1 MGGKSTFLRSVGIAV
16 LLAQIGSFVPADEAE
31 VSIVDA
37 IFTRIG
43 ASDKQF
49 KGISTFKAEML
60 ETSEILKKATE
71 DSLVIIDELG
81 RGTSTFDGC
90 GLAYGISKEI
100 ASNIKSY
107 CLFATHFH
115 ELTHLSKEVTTVD
128 NLFVDYQFEEKDCTL
143 KMLYQVK
150 HGVCDQKFGIHV
162 AKMVQFPEEMIE
174 FAQEKVKKYE
184 EIENPANIKH
194 LEKLAEE
201 IKERSKEIN
210 TNEMNDEELLSFLS
224 KIAVEVQ

>member
-1 MGGKSTFLRSVGIAV
+1 MV
-16 LLAQIGSFVPADEAE
+16 LAQIGSFVPADEDVE
-31 VSIVDA
+31 ISIVDG

-60 ETSEILKKATE
+60 ETAEILKNATE

-81 RGTSTFDGC
+81 RGTSTFDGY

-100 ASNIKSY
+100 ALSIKSY

-115 ELTHLSKEVTTVD
+115 ELTELSKEVPSVD
-128 NLFVDYQFEEKDCTL
+128 NLFVNYDFDEQACNL
-143 KMLYQVK
+143 KMLYQVQ

-162 AKMVQFPEEMIE
+162 AKMVQFPDEMIE
-174 FAQEKVKKYE
+174 FAKEKAARAQSA
-184 EIENPANIKH
+184 ENPENKEQLKKISELIQAKRGDLKEMNDDE
-194 LEKLAEE
+194 LLSCLSKLAEE
-201 IKERSKEIN
+201 
-210 TNEMNDEELLSFLS
+210 
-224 KIAVEVQ
+224 AA